1 MAPGVLEVSRNA
13 LLLDMPFMIA
23 VAVGCVPIF
32 LAGFDLNRKD
42 AFLFLFYY
50 AAYVIYLVL
59 EATGS
64 EYLGWIEKGFF
75 FGVLPFTL
83 HYMFSRLIREGLTG
97 LRSAGRN

>member
-1 MAPGVLEVSRNA
+1 M
-13 LLLDMPFMIA
+13 
-23 VAVGCVPIF
+23 CTIF

-83 HYMFSRLIREGLTG
+83 YYMFSRLINWP
-97 LRSAGRN
+97 S